1 MHTLTVS
8 RLHHQTERLEL
19 SVRSAFAAAGSLL
32 ISILTVLILFFY
44 VFLERVH

>member
-1 MHTLTVS
+1 MHTLTAS
-8 RLHHQTERLEL
+8 RLHHHTERLEL